1 LPYKIE
7 VHPKQKGCKLA
18 DLSISKEYLQKT
30 LIELL
35 NIASPSGFTDRIAA
49 FVCKTLQECGINFHT
64 TQRGA
69 IISTLSGRQ
78 NVFDRS
84 IVAHLDTL
92 GAMVKTL
99 KDNGRL
105 TISPVGTWS
114 SRYAEGARVTIYS
127 DSGPVRGTV
136 LPLLASG
143 HIHGDKVDSQPTSWE
158 HVEVRIDQVCKSA
171 KDLNRIGIEVGDYVA
186 IDSATEITSTGF
198 INARHLD
205 DKAGVAILLAVAQW
219 YSENEIELPVDCH
232 LVFTITEEVG
242 SGASAVIDGDTAEM
256 VALDHAPVGPGQNA
270 IEDGVTIAMM
280 DLSGPYDIHLS
291 RKLVDLCK
299 VHGITY
305 TKDIFKHYRSDSS
318 SAISAGNDTRTA
330 LIGFG
335 VDASH
340 GYERSHISSLLSV
353 AELLGWFI
361 QSPPAFKNE
370 IDALCTLK

>member
-1 LPYKIE
+1 
-7 VHPKQKGCKLA
+7 
-18 DLSISKEYLQKT
+18 
-30 LIELL
+30 
-35 NIASPSGFTDRIAA
+35 
-49 FVCKTLQECGINFHT
+49 
-64 TQRGA
+64 
-69 IISTLSGRQ
+69 
-78 NVFDRS
+78 
-84 IVAHLDTL
+84 
-92 GAMVKTL
+92 
-99 KDNGRL
+99 
-105 TISPVGTWS
+105 
-114 SRYAEGARVTIYS
+114 
-127 DSGPVRGTV
+127 
-136 LPLLASG
+136 
-143 HIHGDKVDSQPTSWE
+143 
-158 HVEVRIDQVCKSA
+158 
-171 KDLNRIGIEVGDYVA
+171 
-186 IDSATEITSTGF
+186 
-198 INARHLD
+198 LD

-305 TKDIFKHYRSDSS
+305 TKDIFKHYRSDSA

-370 IDALCTLK
+370 NDALCTLK